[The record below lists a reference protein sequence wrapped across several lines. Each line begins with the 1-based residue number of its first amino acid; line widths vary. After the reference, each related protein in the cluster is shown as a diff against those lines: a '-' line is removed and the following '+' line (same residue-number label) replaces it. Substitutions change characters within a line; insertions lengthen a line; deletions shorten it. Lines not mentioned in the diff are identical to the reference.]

1 MLTTVASKA
10 AKRPKLMKTTVDQQL
25 SITSNGKETEF
36 STGQADD
43 RSITGIVGDTLTNG
57 AAIRQPNS
65 Q

>member
-1 MLTTVASKA
+1 
-10 AKRPKLMKTTVDQQL
+10 MKTTVGQQL
-25 SITSNGKETEF
+25 SITSNGKEPEF

>member
-1 MLTTVASKA
+1 
-10 AKRPKLMKTTVDQQL
+10 MKTTVGQQL
-25 SITSNGKETEF
+25 SITSNGKKTEF

-43 RSITGIVGDTLTNG
+43 RSITGIVGDTLRNG